1 MGRAIGWSI
10 ADGLWR
16 TYNIYSGMDRGVHGG
31 YAMATWGYVAIDKS
45 GKETKGSRDADNKEQ
60 ITRELKNQ
68 GLIVLDITEQNALTK
83 DISIDFGGK
92 PTPRDLAVFC
102 RQFASI
108 TRAGVTIIQTL
119 NMLAEQTENVKMQKA
134 LQAVRADVE
143 KGESFADSL
152 SRHPAVFPELLVQ
165 MARAGEASGSL
176 ETAMERMAI
185 QFEKSAKTKAL
196 VKKAMIYPIVV
207 MIVAIAV
214 VIVMLVFVIPR
225 YMDMFEELDTE
236 LPGITLAVV
245 ALSNFMQNYWFIIV
259 PALVVAVFAIKTWA
273 KTNSGKHVLGKLALK
288 IPAIKNLVV
297 KSASAQM
304 ARTLSTLLTAGVP
317 LIEAVDIV
325 ADTMGNIWFK
335 EALKEAV
342 DQIMIGVPLS
352 QPLQTSGLFP
362 PMVYHMIRIGEEA
375 GSTEEMLNKLADY
388 YEEEVEMAVQSLMAA
403 MEPMII
409 IVLACIVGV
418 LIGAVMAPMV
428 NMYAALDNL

>member
-1 MGRAIGWSI
+1 
-10 ADGLWR
+10 
-16 TYNIYSGMDRGVHGG
+16 
-31 YAMATWGYVAIDKS
+31 MATWGYVAIDKS

-60 ITRELKNQ
+60 VTRELKNQ

-83 DISIDFGGK
+83 DISFDFGGK

-152 SRHPAVFPELLVQ
+152 ARHDNVFPELLVQ

-185 QFEKSAKTKAL
+185 QFEKSAKTQAL
-196 VKKAMIYPIVV
+196 IKKAMIYPIVV
-207 MIVAIAV
+207 ALVAVAV

-225 YMDMFEELDTE
+225 YMDMFEELGTE
-236 LPGITLAVV
+236 LPGITKAVV
-245 ALSNFMQNYWFIIV
+245 AMSTFIQNYWFIIV
-259 PALVVAVFAIKTWA
+259 PVVAITVFAIKTWA
-273 KTNSGKHVLGKLALK
+273 KTNSGKHVVGKLALK
-288 IPAIKNLVV
+288 IPAIKNMVV

-325 ADTMGNIWFK
+325 SDTMTNIWFK

-342 DQIMIGVPLS
+342 EQIVIGVPLS
-352 QPLQTSGLFP
+352 QPLQTCGLFP

-428 NMYAALDNL
+428 NLYAALDNL

>member
-1 MGRAIGWSI
+1 
-10 ADGLWR
+10 
-16 TYNIYSGMDRGVHGG
+16 
-31 YAMATWGYVAIDKS
+31 MATWGYVAVDKS
-45 GKETKGSRDADNKEQ
+45 GKEVKGSREADNREQ
-60 ITRELKNQ
+60 ATRELKNQ
-68 GLIVLDITEQNALTK
+68 GLIVLELSEQSMLTK
-83 DISIDFGGK
+83 DISFDFGGK

-119 NMLAEQTENVKMQKA
+119 NMLAEQTENVKLQKA
-134 LQAVRADVE
+134 LYAVRADVE

-152 SRHPAVFPELLVQ
+152 AQHDNVFPELLVQ

-185 QFEKSAKTKAL
+185 QFEKSAKTQAL

-207 MIVAIAV
+207 ACVAVAV

-225 YMDMFEELDTE
+225 YMDMFEELGTE
-236 LPGITLAVV
+236 LPGITKMVV
-245 ALSNFMQNYWFIIV
+245 AMSNFIQNYWYIIIPV
-259 PALVVAVFAIKTWA
+259 IIAIVFVIRTFA
-273 KTNSGKHVLGKLALK
+273 KTSAGKHLFGKIALK

-297 KSASAQM
+297 KSASSQM

-317 LIEAVDIV
+317 LVEAVDIV

-335 EALKEAV
+335 EALKAAV
-342 DQIMIGVPLS
+342 EQIMIGVPMS
-352 QPLQTSGLFP
+352 QPLQSCGLFP
-362 PMVYHMIRIGEEA
+362 PMVYHMVRIGEEA
-375 GSTEEMLNKLADY
+375 GSTEDMLNKLADY

-409 IVLACIVGV
+409 IVLAGVVGI

-428 NMYAALDNL
+428 SMYAALDNL

>member
-1 MGRAIGWSI
+1 
-10 ADGLWR
+10 
-16 TYNIYSGMDRGVHGG
+16 
-31 YAMATWGYVAIDKS
+31 MAAWGYVAIDKG
-45 GKETKGSRDADNKEQ
+45 GKEIKGSKDADNKELVL
-60 ITRELKNQ
+60 RDLKNQ
-68 GLIVLDITEQNALTK
+68 GLIVLEITEQNMLTK

-92 PTPRDLAVFC
+92 PTARDMAVFC

-108 TRAGVTIIQTL
+108 TRAGVTIIETL
-119 NMLAEQTENVKMQKA
+119 NMLADSTENKKMQKA
-134 LQAVRADVE
+134 IYAVRADVE
-143 KGESFADSL
+143 KGESFADSMAQ
-152 SRHPAVFPELLVQ
+152 HPAVFSELLVQ

-176 ETAMERMAI
+176 DTAMERMAI
-185 QFEKSAKTKAL
+185 QFEKSAKTHAL

-207 MIVAIAV
+207 ACVAVAV

-225 YMDMFEELDTE
+225 YMDMFEELDAE

-245 ALSNFMQNYWFIIV
+245 ALSNFIKNNWFIIV
-259 PALVVAVFAIKTWA
+259 PVVIAIVFALKTYA
-273 KTNSGKHVLGKLALK
+273 KTSSGKHVFGKLQLK

-297 KSASAQM
+297 KSACAQM

-325 ADTMGNIWFK
+325 ADTMTNIWFK
-335 EALKEAV
+335 ETLKDALE
-342 DQIMIGVPLS
+342 QIMVGVPLS

-362 PMVYHMIRIGEEA
+362 PMVYHMLRIGEEA

-409 IVLACIVGV
+409 IVLAGVVGI
-418 LIGAVMAPMV
+418 LIAAVMAPMV